1 MTENE
6 STPQSPSLV
15 HPGTEPDHR
24 KVDRDGRGIAVKWN
38 LGDPGEDGQQRQA
51 RLHVGYQ
58 KSCGYRALV
67 TTVLTSYTLG
77 AVSEYYPVSLMKLD
91 EVVVISATRFSQ
103 KGLER
108 AITEALTVLQNR
120 VDRGDPDI
128 VRHFDLAGPTPA
140 E

>member
-6 STPQSPSLV
+6 SILPPTSLV

-24 KVDRDGRGIAVKWN
+24 EVDRDGRGIAVKWN

-67 TTVLTSYTLG
+67 TTVLTTYTLG
-77 AVSEYYPVSLMKLD
+77 AVAEYYPVSLMKLD

-103 KGLER
+103 KGL
-108 AITEALTVLQNR
+108 AKAFTEALIVLQNR
-120 VDRGDPDI
+120 VDRGDSAI
-128 VRHFDLAGPTPA
+128 VRHFDVAGPIPA